1 MDNATGILRK
11 EHDAIL
17 KMLEVTEAV
26 AKRLDSGAGVPP
38 ATLGQLQEFFRVF
51 ADTCHHG
58 KEEDLLFPALEKKG
72 MPRGGGPIGVML
84 VEHDQGRSLI
94 KQMVEAA
101 DAYQQ
106 NAKDAAIRWS
116 KAARGYAEL
125 LRNHIAKENDVLF
138 VMAERMLSRQD
149 QERLA
154 EEFEKVEVEKLGEG
168 THERLHGMIGEM
180 VREFLNPKA

>member
-1 MDNATGILRK
+1 MKNATGILRQ

-17 KMLEVTEAV
+17 KMLDVTEEV
-26 AKRLDSGAGVPP
+26 AQRLESGVDVSA
-38 ATLGQLQEFFRVF
+38 ATLHRLHEFFRTF

-72 MPRGGGPIGVML
+72 MPRQGGPIHVML
-84 VEHDQGRSLI
+84 VEHDQGRALI

-101 DAYQQ
+101 EAYEQ
-106 NAKDAAIRWS
+106 NPKNAALRWS

-138 VMAERMLSRQD
+138 MMAERMLSPQD
-149 QERLA
+149 QEKLA
-154 EEFEKVEVEKLGEG
+154 EEFEKVETEKIGGG
-168 THERLHGMIGEM
+168 THERLHGVMGEL
-180 VREFLNPKA
+180 VREFLKR